1 VDAKIC
7 VDASFALKL
16 VLPEADSD
24 LAQSEWQNWLH
35 SGVELTAPD
44 LFTYETTS
52 VLRNRV
58 FRKEITQSEADEA
71 LEILGGLE
79 ITYHQPAPIR
89 QLAWDL
95 ARGVNRPTAYD
106 AFYLALHSRKVA
118 RRQTSLQ
125 RSEEPAEMG
134 SRFGTIAKCLASRT
148 TPSGRNLQ
156 NLHV

>member
-1 VDAKIC
+1 MDAKIC

-79 ITYHQPAPIR
+79 ITYHQPAAIR

-106 AFYLALHSRKVA
+106 AFYLALA
-118 RRQTSLQ
+118 QQEGCPFWTGDRRLYNAVKN
-125 RSEEPAEMG
+125 RL
-134 SRFGTIAKCLASRT
+134 KWV
-148 TPSGRNLQ
+148 
-156 NLHV
+156 HVLGQ

>member
-1 VDAKIC
+1 MDAKIC

-24 LAQSEWQNWLH
+24 LAQSEYWLH

-79 ITYHQPAPIR
+79 ITCCPFWTGDRRLYNA
-89 QLAWDL
+89 
-95 ARGVNRPTAYD
+95 VKNR
-106 AFYLALHSRKVA
+106 LKWV
-118 RRQTSLQ
+118 
-125 RSEEPAEMG
+125 
-134 SRFGTIAKCLASRT
+134 
-148 TPSGRNLQ
+148 
-156 NLHV
+156 HVLGQ